1 MAVVWNRYC
10 PLERSHGGKHQ
21 ETYTYEEVYLIRTDD
36 PAEPMTNVR
45 AAPGIEYLQEH
56 PDDASCQALEFDVK
70 PEGDSGLLYKMRIRY
85 AAPPPDAEKEDSPQ
99 QPGQISGLM
108 KLPVWGASSSVTS
121 GPCFQHYPNAGD
133 NGTLET
139 ITNSAGDP
147 LEGLEK
153 EQAGFRLTLTQ
164 YFASHNGWRGRAIQY
179 TNSINDA
186 AWNGGGPGYWKC
198 QGCSARLQTEN
209 VGGVTVVFWE
219 VNWEFEGKDG
229 GWNLAPWDVG
239 FAQLVDENGEPEGYG
254 DKRAQIKGQD
264 GKPVRQ
270 PVALNNDG
278 TAKPAGAKPDA
289 LDFRVYP
296 EQDFAGPFGELF
308 TP

>member
-21 ETYTYEEVYLIRTDD
+21 ETFTYEEVWLIRTDD
-36 PAEPMTNVR
+36 PAEPMTMIR
-45 AAPGIEYLQEH
+45 AAPGVEYLQEH
-56 PDDASCQALEFDVK
+56 PDDASCKALEFDVK
-70 PEGDSGLLYKMRIRY
+70 PEGDSGLLYKLRVRY
-85 AAPPPDAEKEDSPQ
+85 AAPPPDAETENAPN

-121 GPCFQHYPNAGD
+121 GPCFEHYPIFKD
-133 NGTLET
+133 NGTLEA
-139 ITNSAGDP
+139 ITNTAGDP

-164 YFASHNGWRGRAIQY
+164 YFASHNDWRGRAIQY

-186 AWNGGGPGYWKC
+186 AWNGGGRGYWKC

-209 VGGVTVVFWE
+209 VGGITVVFWE
-219 VNWEFEGKDG
+219 VNWDFEGKDG
-229 GWNLAPWDVG
+229 GWNLQPWNVG
-239 FAQLVDENGEPEGYG
+239 FAQLVDEEGEPEPYG
-254 DKRAQIKGQD
+254 TQRAQIKGQD
-264 GKPVRQ
+264 NKPVRQ
-270 PVALNNDG
+270 PVALEADG
-278 TAKPAGAKPDA
+278 TAKAAGAKPDA

-296 EQDFAGPFGELF
+296 ELDFAGPFGELF